1 MSGIDHYLQTIQQ
14 HLTTVFTKE
23 RHALNQAVD
32 AIVHATIHKHNLFV
46 FGASHA
52 GLLTYEMTYRAG
64 GLATVNPVEASG
76 LNLATRPITKT
87 SENERLP
94 GYGTSIANE
103 MPLQQ
108 HDVVLVHSVSGRNT
122 VMIDFVH
129 RVKERGAIVIA
140 ITNVTYS
147 SEVTSRHPSGQ
158 RLFEIADIVI
168 DNHGVAGDA
177 VVTFPGLPQAVG
189 PTSTVIGAAIV
200 NGIVVGVT
208 EQLLAKGITPPV
220 FFSANLDGGDR
231 HNKTIFDTYKDHIFY
246 M

>member
-1 MSGIDHYLQTIQQ
+1 MSSIDHYLQTIQQ

-23 RHALNQAVD
+23 RHVIDLAVD
-32 AIVHATIHKHNLFV
+32 ALVDATINKHNIFV

-52 GLLTYEMTYRAG
+52 GILSYELTYRAG
-64 GLATVNPVEASG
+64 GLATINPVEVSG

-87 SENERLP
+87 SENERTL

-103 MPLQQ
+103 VPLQPN
-108 HDVVLVHSVSGRNT
+108 DVVLVHSVSGRNN

-129 RVKERGAIVIA
+129 RVKERGAMVIA
-140 ITNVTYS
+140 ITNVAYS

-168 DNHGVAGDA
+168 DNHGVPGDA
-177 VVTFPGLPQAVG
+177 VVNLPGLPQAVG

-200 NGIVVGVT
+200 NSIVVGVT
-208 EQLLAKGITPPV
+208 EQLLAKGINPPI
-220 FFSANLDGGDR
+220 FFSANLDGGDS
-231 HNKTIFDTYKDHIFY
+231 HNKTIFDTYKNHIFY